1 MAYLFFAEGDD
12 LDAAGD
18 AALYNHKDYT
28 GLTPT
33 ATTTAEISFK
43 SKDRTLVND
52 TVLVTYATTAN
63 GGGFKKVAAAFGKL
77 MTQLDNTQ
85 SKEMVVVA
93 DQDNSIYFDS
103 LISGTVTIT
112 AAA

>member
-1 MAYLFFAEGDD
+1 MAYLFFAEGAD

-28 GLTPT
+28 GMTPSS
-33 ATTTAEISFK
+33 TTTALVSFK
-43 SKDRTLVND
+43 PKDRTLVND

-63 GGGFKKVAAAFGKL
+63 GGGFKKFAEAFAKL
-77 MTQLDNTQ
+77 MCQLDNTQ

-93 DQDNSIYFDS
+93 DEDNSIYFNS
-103 LISGTVTIT
+103 IISGTVTIT

>member
-1 MAYLFFAEGDD
+1 MAYLFFAEGAG

-28 GLTPT
+28 GMTPAS
-33 ATTTAEISFK
+33 ATTALISFK
-43 SKDRTLVND
+43 PKDRTLVND
-52 TVLVTYATTAN
+52 TILVTYATTAN
-63 GGGFKKVAAAFGKL
+63 GGGFKKFADKFAKL
-77 MTQLDNTQ
+77 MCQLDNTQ

-93 DQDNSIYFDS
+93 AEDNSIYFDS
-103 LISGTVTIT
+103 IISSTVTIT